1 MARSLRDYKAE
12 RQAALDKK
20 AEMPDTLEEHY
31 YLALESILRWSN
43 RDGYPV
49 NKIRAIRRVAAE
61 ALLRD
66 DGTGWTPHY
75 KTVVGEEIPDLRG
88 APFNR

>member
-1 MARSLRDYKAE
+1 MGSKSAAQKYIE
-12 RQAALDKK
+12 ALDKEADK
-20 AEMPDTLEEHY
+20 PVPLEEHY
-31 YLALESILRWSN
+31 YLALESILRWTN
-43 RDGYPV
+43 RDGYPAH
-49 NKIRAIRRVAAE
+49 KIRAIRRVAAE

-88 APFNR
+88 SPRNP